1 MYLTVIDESCIHR
14 LPSKTSISI
23 YPQYPSSLPTQQTIR
38 SLPRKRSFT
47 DEFST
52 FQQRDI
58 ITHSAEL
65 HPKDVLKTS
74 QNNIC
79 NTMGHP
85 ICNAKG
91 RICSGMSFG
100 RTQAVNLTLNH

>member
-74 QNNIC
+74 KNNVL
-79 NTMGHP
+79 TSS
-85 ICNAKG
+85 G
-91 RICSGMSFG
+91 RPHI
-100 RTQAVNLTLNH
+100 

>member
-79 NTMGHP
+79 NTMGILYVMP
-85 ICNAKG
+85 RDA
-91 RICSGMSFG
+91 S
-100 RTQAVNLTLNH
+100 AVGCPLDELRLSI